1 MIYLK
6 SLTCLVNASLTAS
19 LPSQAQS
26 QHIALSFRHFLVCP
40 ASLHRAGASS
50 ADNSQSD
57 NRLCDGQHLY
67 NILDTQTQN
76 YWTLF
81 LSGITSLLRINTSAI
96 EQEFYFTGIHREK
109 ETDACVY
116 M

>member
-1 MIYLK
+1 MNIFVSITTSFRVLLLAL
-6 SLTCLVNASLTAS
+6 SAALL
-19 LPSQAQS
+19 SQAQS
-26 QHIALSFRHFLVCP
+26 RHIALSSPHFP

-50 ADNSQSD
+50 ADSSQSD